1 MHTILAK
8 LVSIIIAPIVLIG
21 GLFSPNLPV
30 VSNPQT
36 DSNTPTVGAT
46 LPQAT
51 GVFET
56 SLATPITSTA
66 TSMTL
71 TANAIRGGGA
81 VSGYSCFT
89 VDEGS
94 AQAEVICG
102 TVSGTTVSSLTRG
115 VSYSDGVTSV
125 SGNKF
130 AHRRGA
136 NVKITDFPIVQILKA
151 QNNGDATFANP
162 LKYESGIA
170 PLAADDLTDK
180 EYVDGVAIAG
190 APDASTTVK
199 GIGKT
204 SVAPVSSTNPI
215 FVGDNDGRVPT
226 QSENDALVGT
236 SGTPSTSNKY
246 VTNDD
251 TTGTGSVVRNS
262 VVSGIVASITKF
274 GGTGADGA
282 LNVTSGTTTIDLAG
296 ANVVVKNYTS
306 INVSAGATLD
316 FSNPASDGTIIIF
329 KSQGTVT
336 FAGTVDIRNL
346 GSAGGAGGSVGN
358 PGSAGSVPFGNV
370 FSNTSALAGANTP
383 TGSGTEVVSTTTLSA
398 VTRNQNTLYSKFI
411 ALTVGGGG
419 GGGYGGGTSATG
431 GAGGRGAGSMYVESL
446 GVLSITGTIQ
456 ATGTTGSNAVAG
468 TSDSGGG
475 GGGGGAGGQFIVLYN
490 STVTNSG
497 TYNFS
502 GGNGGN
508 GSAAGGGS
516 GGNGASGG
524 QGGGNA
530 YPGGAGGRTYASNG
544 NTGNNGATG
553 GNSGGTGGT
562 GGAAATASG
571 GSGGGGG
578 AGGFYLVVANTELN

>member
-1 MHTILAK
+1 MK
-8 LVSIIIAPIVLIG
+8 LVSIIIAPIILIG
-21 GLFSPNLPV
+21 GLFSPNVPV
-30 VSNPQT
+30 
-36 DSNTPTVGAT
+36 SNTPIDTNPPSVGAT

-71 TANAIRGGGA
+71 ASNAIRGGGA
-81 VSGYSCFT
+81 VSGYTCFT

-102 TVSGTTVSSLTRG
+102 TVSSTTVSSLTRG
-115 VSYSDGVTSV
+115 ISYSDGVTSV

-204 SVAPVSSTNPI
+204 SVAPVSATNPI

-306 INVSAGATLD
+306 INVSAGATID

-346 GSAGGAGGSVGN
+346 GSTAGNG
-358 PGSAGSVPFGNV
+358 GSAGAAGVAGTIPFGNV
-370 FSNTSALAGANTP
+370 FLNSAALAGANTP
-383 TGSGTEVVSTTTLSA
+383 TGSGTEVVSTTTLNG
-398 VTRNQNTLYSKFI
+398 VTRNQNTISSKFI
-411 ALTVGGGG
+411 SLTVGGGG
-419 GGGYGGGTSATG
+419 GGGYGAEFSG

-456 ATGTTGSNAVAG
+456 ATGSNGTAG
-468 TSDSGGG
+468 TVGTNVSGSG

-502 GGNGGN
+502 GGTGGN
-508 GSAAGGGS
+508 GANAGGGS
-516 GGNGASGG
+516 GGSGASGG

-530 YPGGAGGRTYASNG
+530 YPGGAGGRYWGANG
-544 NTGNNGATG
+544 NTGNTGATG

-562 GGAAATASG
+562 GGTATVASG

-578 AGGFYLVVANTELN
+578 AGGFYLVTANTELN